1 MHLDLSVF
9 ELSTFTML
17 SIAVILGFYAAYA
30 IRWIRLP
37 SIVAYMAMG
46 IILGPSLLRLF
57 DDESLARFS
66 FITEMAL
73 GFVAFTIGAELNMAS
88 LKRQGIGIVYII
100 LSESF
105 AAFVVVTIAV
115 YALTRDLP
123 MALVFGSMAPASAP
137 AGTVAVIQE
146 YQAKGSLTKALYAV
160 VGFDDGLAII
170 IFAFAVAIAKSLLM
184 SDVMGAETSILP
196 ALLGS
201 AGEVAVSIVVGGV
214 IGFVFCQLVR
224 RIESPPDVLVVL
236 FAAVFAAI
244 GLSLQ
249 WHLSLILTNMAVGFV
264 LANMRSEPSVRR
276 IMAPLMGVMP
286 LVFILFFFLAG
297 AQLKLSVLPSLGML
311 GIVYALGR
319 TAGLIGG
326 ARVGS
331 MLGKVEEKV
340 KKYIGLGILSQAGVA
355 IGLALIVNH
364 EFAQLAAQYNVP
376 HAAQIGA
383 AALTTITATCVFF
396 EIIGPILTKIALQK
410 AGEIPG

>member
-264 LANMRSEPSVRR
+264 LADGRHAFSVHT
-276 IMAPLMGVMP
+276 I
-286 LVFILFFFLAG
+286 FLSG
-297 AQLKLSVLPSLGML
+297 
-311 GIVYALGR
+311 GR
-319 TAGLIGG
+319 
-326 ARVGS
+326 
-331 MLGKVEEKV
+331 
-340 KKYIGLGILSQAGVA
+340 A
-355 IGLALIVNH
+355 IKTLRLALTRYARYCLRSWPYSGTH
-364 EFAQLAAQYNVP
+364 RWSPGWQ
-376 HAAQIGA
+376 H
-383 AALTTITATCVFF
+383 
-396 EIIGPILTKIALQK
+396 
-410 AGEIPG
+410 AGEGRRKS

>member
-1 MHLDLSVF
+1 MQIDLSVF
-9 ELSTFTML
+9 ELSQFTML
-17 SIAVILGFYAAYA
+17 SIAVVLGFYAAYA
-30 IRWIRLP
+30 TRWIRMP
-37 SIVAYMAMG
+37 SIVGYMAMG

-57 DDESLARFS
+57 DDESLGQFS

-73 GFVAFTIGAELNMAS
+73 GFVAFTIGSELNMAS

-100 LSESF
+100 LCESF
-105 AAFVVVTIAV
+105 AAFAVVTIAV
-115 YALTRDLP
+115 YTLTRNLP

-146 YQAKGSLTKALYAV
+146 CRAKGSLTKALYAV

-170 IFAFAVAIAKSLLM
+170 IFGFAVALAKSLLIG
-184 SDVMGAETSILP
+184 DVAGVEVSILP
-196 ALLGS
+196 ALWGP
-201 AGEVAVSIVVGGV
+201 AKEVVVSIAVGGT
-214 IGFVFCQLVR
+214 IGFIFCQLVR

-249 WHLSLILTNMAVGFV
+249 WHLSLILTNMAAGFV
-264 LANMRSEPSVRR
+264 LANMRSESSVRR

-297 AQLKLSVLPSLGML
+297 AHLQLSALPSLGML
-311 GIVYALGR
+311 GIVYVLGR

-331 MLGKVEEKV
+331 MLGKVEDKV
-340 KKYIGLGILSQAGVA
+340 KKFIGLGILSQAGVA

-364 EFAQLAAQYNVP
+364 EFAQLATQYNVP
-376 HAAQIGA
+376 RAAEIGA
-383 AALTTITATCVFF
+383 ATLTTITATCVLF
-396 EIIGPILTKIALQK
+396 EIIGPILTKMALQK
-410 AGEIPG
+410 AGEIPK

>member
-1 MHLDLSVF
+1 
-9 ELSTFTML
+9 
-17 SIAVILGFYAAYA
+17 
-30 IRWIRLP
+30 
-37 SIVAYMAMG
+37 
-46 IILGPSLLRLF
+46 
-57 DDESLARFS
+57 
-66 FITEMAL
+66 
-73 GFVAFTIGAELNMAS
+73 
-88 LKRQGIGIVYII
+88 
-100 LSESF
+100 
-105 AAFVVVTIAV
+105 
-115 YALTRDLP
+115 
-123 MALVFGSMAPASAP
+123 
-137 AGTVAVIQE
+137 
-146 YQAKGSLTKALYAV
+146 
-160 VGFDDGLAII
+160 
-170 IFAFAVAIAKSLLM
+170 
-184 SDVMGAETSILP
+184 
-196 ALLGS
+196 
-201 AGEVAVSIVVGGV
+201 
-214 IGFVFCQLVR
+214 
-224 RIESPPDVLVVL
+224 
-236 FAAVFAAI
+236 
-244 GLSLQ
+244 
-249 WHLSLILTNMAVGFV
+249 
-264 LANMRSEPSVRR
+264 
-276 IMAPLMGVMP
+276 MAPLMGVMP